1 MVKTGDDKQI
11 GIDGNLMKK
20 IPGQA
25 YGIINYVEVSSV
37 DEFSKKIITEGGKT
51 IMPKTPI
58 PAIGHIALFA
68 DVEKNTFGIIQLDSN
83 VK

>member
-51 IMPKTPI
+51 IMPDTNTCYWAYCTIRRCGKK
-58 PAIGHIALFA
+58 HIWHNSAR
-68 DVEKNTFGIIQLDSN
+68 
-83 VK
+83 